1 MNHAIFVVKVIEKP
15 VHLIYK
21 ECQAMEI
28 KVKFPAPRQK
38 NSRNELT
45 LLLWGDYKGD
55 FVKYYKTQDY
65 LIIEGT
71 LTSKGYV
78 NEDNEINEVK
88 IIVKKLYP
96 FLLI

>member
-1 MNHAIFVVKVIEKP
+1 MNHAIFVVKIIEKP
-15 VHLIYK
+15 VPLIYK
-21 ECQAMEI
+21 ECQSMEI
-28 KVKFPAPRQK
+28 KVKFPSLRQK

-55 FVKYYKTQDY
+55 FVKYYKTKDY

-71 LTSKGYV
+71 LTSTGYV
-78 NEDNEINEVK
+78 NVNEENEIK

>member
-21 ECQAMEI
+21 ECQSMEI
-28 KVKFPAPRQK
+28 KVKFPAPRKK
-38 NSRNELT
+38 NSINELT

-55 FVKYYKTQDY
+55 FVKYYKAQDY

-71 LTSKGYV
+71 LTSKGYA
-78 NEDNEINEVK
+78 NEENEINETK

>member
-21 ECQAMEI
+21 ECQSMEI
-28 KVKFPAPRQK
+28 KVKFPILRQK
-38 NSRNELT
+38 NSKNELK

-55 FVKYYKTQDY
+55 FIKYYKTQDY
-65 LIIEGT
+65 LIIEGI
-71 LTSKGYV
+71 LTSTGYV
-78 NEDNEINEVK
+78 NEANEVK

>member
-1 MNHAIFVVKVIEKP
+1 MNQAIFVVKVIEKP

-21 ECQAMEI
+21 ECQCIEI
-28 KVKFPAPRQK
+28 KVKFSSPRQK
-38 NSRNELT
+38 NSINELT
-45 LLLWGDYKGD
+45 LLIWGDYKGD
-55 FVKYYKTQDY
+55 FVKYYKTQNY

-78 NEDNEINEVK
+78 NEENEINGLK

-96 FLLI
+96 LLL

>member
-21 ECQAMEI
+21 ECQSMEI
-28 KVKFPAPRQK
+28 KVKFPTLRQK
-38 NSRNELT
+38 NSKNELK

-55 FVKYYKTQDY
+55 FIKYYKTQDY
-65 LIIEGT
+65 LIIEGI
-71 LTSKGYV
+71 LTSTGYAYV
-78 NEDNEINEVK
+78 NEANEVK

>member
-1 MNHAIFVVKVIEKP
+1 MNHAIFVVKAIEKP

-21 ECQAMEI
+21 ECQYMEI

-38 NSRNELT
+38 NSRNEMT
-45 LLLWGDYKGD
+45 ILLWGDYKGD

-71 LTSKGYV
+71 LTSKGYI
-78 NEDNEINEVK
+78 NEENEINEVK

-96 FLLI
+96 FLLL

>member
-21 ECQAMEI
+21 EYQYMEI
-28 KVKFPAPRQK
+28 KVKFPAPRKK
-38 NSRNELT
+38 NSINELT
-45 LLLWGDYKGD
+45 LLLWGNYKGD

-71 LTSKGYV
+71 LTSKGYA
-78 NEDNEINEVK
+78 NEENEINETK